1 MYVNKPLSGFIVF
14 AEHFFATAKKQ
25 VLKRNGLMIISSFCT
40 IQQIRKDKK
49 QLFGY
54 SKRKKLKH
62 KAIVNQLHY
71 FVSEK
76 LAKYIHA

>member
-14 AEHFFATAKKQ
+14 AEHYFTTAKTQ
-25 VLKRNGLMIISSFCT
+25 VLNRHGLMIISSFCT
-40 IQQIRKDKK
+40 IQQIRRKKK

-76 LAKYIHA
+76 LAKYVHT

>member
-1 MYVNKPLSGFIVF
+1 MYVNKPLSGFIVI
-14 AEHFFATAKKQ
+14 AEHFFTTAKTQ
-25 VLKRNGLMIISSFCT
+25 VLNRHGLMIISSFCT
-40 IQQIRKDKK
+40 IQQIRKKK

-76 LAKYIHA
+76 LAKYVHT